1 MNTSTQH
8 VNGQTRPIDSAK
20 PTGPTDRA
28 AVNKTRTAK
37 APVEDGGKKPSAA
50 VRLVALARERYTFV
64 MSTDGRPYAVAID
77 GPNLALPLRG
87 RTGLRQRL
95 ARLYADT
102 FEGDVASQSAL
113 ADAMTVLEG
122 IADSDDPVPVHLR
135 VGHDDA
141 GTLVVDLGTADGRA
155 VTLSVERMARRGPLP
170 GPLPPVGSHGPD
182 AHPDPGRGRPLQAP
196 RAAEHG

>member
-1 MNTSTQH
+1 MNTPTKP
-8 VNGQTRPIDSAK
+8 VNAANGTVNIDPTAVNSRADRLNTHPPVVNTSRP
-20 PTGPTDRA
+20 TGGPTDR
-28 AVNKTRTAK
+28 
-37 APVEDGGKKPSAA
+37 PSGGDGGKKQSAA

-95 ARLYADT
+95 ARLHADT

-122 IADSDDPVPVHLR
+122 IADEGPIRPFR
-135 VGHDDA
+135 VEGA
-141 GTLVVDLGTADGRA
+141 LY
-155 VTLSVERMARRGPLP
+155 
-170 GPLPPVGSHGPD
+170 
-182 AHPDPGRGRPLQAP
+182 PGRGGGKGP
-196 RAAEHG
+196 